1 MAQHLRPLLTCL
13 ALTAIFGAILG
24 VSGCSKS
31 MDGVKEKQ
39 PGQAFLDSQIP
50 PGLSPQYF
58 PPQGFVWGG
67 YKAGN
72 LPEARYGVAS
82 PPVNP
87 KAQVLILADADYPA
101 ETYFELANQLLNA
114 GYGVWLFEV
123 PGQGGAGQYLLQNQT
138 VFTRNYHDGQL
149 SALSFIRDIV
159 HPTADKPLFVVGTGY
174 SALSA
179 LSLATTSKEKS
190 VAGFIAYAPYTGGA
204 IARGTVWHRDD
215 VANTYW
221 GGIAQ
226 SWQMSNP
233 DLRLRVKSDGWQQ
246 QMHKAYTDLNSL
258 HLPVIS
264 LTAKAPPVLVI
275 EPKDAA
281 TGIANSASALCA
293 RLSRCKMQATSG
305 PETLGTDV
313 ASFIH
318 EQLPANS

>member
-1 MAQHLRPLLTCL
+1 MLRRLSLPLICL
-13 ALTAIFGAILG
+13 AVGAALAL
-24 VSGCSKS
+24 SGCSKTG
-31 MDGVKEKQ
+31 DGAKEKQ

-50 PGLSPQYF
+50 AGLSPQYF
-58 PPQGFVWGG
+58 PPQGFVWGA
-67 YKAGN
+67 YKTGN

-123 PGQGGAGQYLLQNQT
+123 PGQGGAGQYLLQNQA

-149 SALSFIRDIV
+149 SAISFIREIV
-159 HPTADKPLFVVGTGY
+159 HPTADKPLFIVGTGY
-174 SALSA
+174 SALNA

-190 VAGFIAYAPYTGGA
+190 IAGFVAYAPYTGGT
-204 IARGTVWHRDD
+204 IERGSVWHREDTPK
-215 VANTYW
+215 TYW

-226 SWQMSNP
+226 TWQMSNP

-246 QMHKAYTDLNSL
+246 QMRKAYADLNSL

-264 LTAKAPPVLVI
+264 LTAKAPPILMI
-275 EPKDAA
+275 EPKDSS
-281 TGIANSASALCA
+281 TTMANSASALCA
-293 RLSRCKMQATSG
+293 RLARCKVQPTSG
-305 PETLGTDV
+305 PETLGEDV
-313 ASFIH
+313 ADFIH
-318 EQLPANS
+318 AQLPKNT